1 METSVL
7 VEETEFLSESFGQSR
22 LNLRLPTHRELEMR
36 QAGLQGTCLAL
47 SGKGEKQFT
56 VAKPDESAVSIKST
70 RNNVT
75 QKKLEI
81 TSSSINR
88 FSVNQSATS
97 SKNSF
102 RTNKTAKKRRKV
114 PLKDIKKE
122 LLRCNKSLIS
132 TITKLELLNNKI
144 TKIESARYH

>member
-1 METSVL
+1 METSIL
-7 VEETEFLSESFGQSR
+7 TEGIELLSESLGQSK

-36 QAGLQGTCLAL
+36 QVSLQANCLVL
-47 SGKGEKQFT
+47 SDEREKQFT
-56 VAKPDESAVSIKST
+56 IAEPYESAVSIKSA

-81 TSSSINR
+81 TSPSINR

-102 RTNKTAKKRRKV
+102 RSNKTAKKRRKV

-122 LLRCNKSLIS
+122 LLRCNRSLIS

-144 TKIESARYH
+144 TKIESARYR